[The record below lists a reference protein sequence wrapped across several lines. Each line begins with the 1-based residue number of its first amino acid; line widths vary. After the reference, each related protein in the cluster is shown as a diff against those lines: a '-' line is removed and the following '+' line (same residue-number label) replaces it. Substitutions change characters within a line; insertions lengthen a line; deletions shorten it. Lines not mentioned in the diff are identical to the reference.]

1 MVDYSVDYELT
12 LLHLNYAIQFCLYI
26 KWVVTYD
33 KEDFILD
40 LYLKF
45 RMYEYSLNYSAA
57 TVGKGQ
63 EYMIF
68 SDNCIVPEKSSIN
81 FNKVITI

>member
-1 MVDYSVDYELT
+1 
-12 LLHLNYAIQFCLYI
+12 
-26 KWVVTYD
+26 
-33 KEDFILD
+33 
-40 LYLKF
+40 
-45 RMYEYSLNYSAA
+45 MYEYSLNYSAA